1 MKASHAI
8 VLCGDSLIIEGL
20 TAQLKAELD
29 IDVIQI
35 KRPLSAATK
44 TLKAHAP
51 AVVIFD
57 FQPTPDA
64 PFDFCDF
71 AFLEAHPGVLLIGVN
86 AGASVILTLCN
97 QAHVIHTTRD
107 LLSFIHKQFT
117 NTSDLS

>member
-1 MKASHAI
+1 MKPSSP
-8 VLCGDSLIIEGL
+8 VVTCGDSLIIEGL

-44 TLKAHAP
+44 TLEAHAP

-57 FQPTPDA
+57 FQPTPDT

-86 AGASVILTLCN
+86 AGASVILTMCN
-97 QAHVIHTTRD
+97 QAHVIHTMRD
-107 LLSFIHKQFT
+107 LLSFIHSRLNLT
-117 NTSDLS
+117 MAH

>member
-1 MKASHAI
+1 MKASHTI

-20 TAQLKAELD
+20 TVQLKTELD

-44 TLKAHAP
+44 TLEACAP
-51 AVVIFD
+51 AAVIFD
-57 FQPTPDA
+57 FQPTPGA

-86 AGASVILTLCN
+86 AGASVILTMCN
-97 QAHVIHTTRD
+97 QAHVIHTARD
-107 LLSFIHKQFT
+107 LLSFIHNKST
-117 NTSDLS
+117 NAPDLF